1 MFEESTLEQIRERI
15 DIVDLIQSYVPL
27 KKSGTGMTGLCPF
40 HKEKTPSFHVH
51 PLKQIYH
58 CFGCHQGGNIFT
70 FLMNVEGLRFP
81 EAVERLAKK
90 AGIEIARTEK
100 NKYVPRAKTQAP
112 EEMRLIEAHEVTAAY
127 YHNLLMDG
135 RDYASVRQ
143 YVESR
148 GISIETVKK
157 FRIGVSPDAWSTVKD
172 GLKKKGFTAEELT
185 NSGLIIPSTDGK
197 NDGYDR
203 FRGRLMF
210 PITNADGNTVGFGAR
225 LLPGKEGSGDKQPKY
240 LNSPE
245 TPIFSKKN
253 TLYALTENQRGIRLK
268 GEAILVEGY
277 MDVVGLYDKGVDNAM
292 ATMGTALTEEHCVRL
307 NKITKRV
314 VTVFDPD
321 EAGREAW
328 RRSISLFLD
337 AGIVARDLKLPD
349 QRDPDE
355 FVQAVGAEAFYALVD
370 KAPRQVTQLL
380 KEISAEGPISQEQK
394 AKWLE
399 RLTPILISSR
409 NRSDRALLWDDVS
422 LLLGL
427 SPQTLVAHLDRQMG
441 QKPPEKPQTQYRNQ
455 NPPQRPPIAT
465 FGKKD
470 ILGRA
475 FFKVALSYP
484 AEFIKVADQQF
495 SQEIIEPEVAKL
507 IQGLEVAKTPDERKK
522 FLEIIA
528 TEVSDSEL
536 SATLSEFLMGSDEI
550 AGEEVGAKNAGDRKD
565 GIAFEGF
572 AQLVKDLGR
581 RRKEKKVAQLTT
593 QVKLAQKLGQEDET
607 IRLLET
613 LTKARQE
620 EPPIF

>member
-1 MFEESTLEQIRERI
+1 MFEESTLAQIRERI
-15 DIVDLIQSYVPL
+15 DIVELVQSYVQL
-27 KKSGTGMTGLCPF
+27 RKSGTGLTGLCPF

-58 CFGCHQGGNIFT
+58 CFGCHSGGNIFT

-90 AGIEIARTEK
+90 AGVEIVRTTK
-100 NKYVPRAKTQAP
+100 NFTPRPKAQAP
-112 EEMRLIEAHEVTAAY
+112 EEVRLIEAHELTANY
-127 YHNLLMDG
+127 YHNLLMHG
-135 RDYASVRQ
+135 REYESVRK

-148 GISIETVKK
+148 GLSVETVKK
-157 FRIGVSPDAWSTVKD
+157 FRIGVSPEGWSVVKD
-172 GLKKKGFTAEELT
+172 NLKKKGFTTEELFQ
-185 NSGLIIPSTDGK
+185 SGLVIASTDGK

-210 PITNADGNTVGFGAR
+210 PITNADGQCVGFGAR
-225 LLPGKEGSGDKQPKY
+225 LLPGKEGPQGDKQPKY

-253 TLYALTENQRGIRLK
+253 TLYALFENQRGIRLK

-292 ATMGTALTEEHCVRL
+292 ATMGTALTEEHCYKL

-328 RRSISLFLD
+328 RRSISIFLD

-349 QRDPDE
+349 ARDPDE
-355 FVQAVGAEAFYALVD
+355 FVQAEGAEKFYELVER
-370 KAPRQVTQLL
+370 APRQVTQLV
-380 KEISAEGPISQEQK
+380 KEISGQGPLSEEQK

-409 NRSDRALLWDDVS
+409 NRPDRALLWDDVS
-422 LLLGL
+422 LVLGL
-427 SPQTLVAHLDRQMG
+427 SPQTLLAHLDRQMG
-441 QKPPEKPQTQYRNQ
+441 QKPPEKSPSQQPNQRAPQA
-455 NPPQRPPIAT
+455 PQRPPIAS
-465 FGKKD
+465 FGRKD

-475 FFKVALSYP
+475 YLRAALWFP
-484 AEFIKVADQQF
+484 FEFQKAAPQKF
-495 SQEIIEPEVAKL
+495 SEEVMEPDVAKL
-507 IQGLEVAKTPDERKK
+507 VRGLEMAQTLEERRLFLETVAK
-522 FLEIIA
+522 EI
-528 TEVSDSEL
+528 TDSEL
-536 SATLSEFLMGSDEI
+536 SGIISESLLANDENVTLPANLAE
-550 AGEEVGAKNAGDRKD
+550 
-565 GIAFEGF
+565 EGF

-581 RRKEKKVAQLTT
+581 RRKEKKVQALTT
-593 QVKLAQKLGQEDET
+593 QVKLSQKLGNEEET
-607 IRLLET
+607 LRLLET

-620 EPPIF
+620 EPPVL